1 MKKLMLAVMAIMG
14 MQAFA
19 STNDWFDA
27 GIKDYAN
34 WPTNEIVGAGT
45 WSGTG
50 GAGLIGVDG
59 ARRLALTGDETLKF
73 AVTADPPDVIT
84 HVFSTSVKFP
94 DGRELA
100 DPSSAKGGVGVK
112 RVDSEDDEA
121 PLAYFGIVKD
131 GETNVWTRLYGAEPS
146 LERDVQIEM
155 LTCASRGEGVDDTVR
170 VVQYIV
176 DGAVLSNAQNEVW
189 FRVGMM
195 ADEFKTEVAYA
206 GSGEVAA
213 LSGEVE
219 VIDYPMSELTV
230 PEVAGA
236 TPMVTSRGATIL
248 PNEEGRYVVPQGFEV
263 TVSYTIDE
271 DYRVI
276 GGETVYTITPAG
288 ETSELQVT
296 LVTKEYSDVYKFL
309 RFVAFDGIPSG
320 ETEADAD
327 INEWIELQNTGDKSI
342 DLKDVKFI
350 IGKKKDVNKNPEDAK
365 CKLVFE
371 EGTTLAAGATLRLDE
386 ADWTEK
392 GWEKI
397 TNGDLIFILTDAE
410 GVEVQKG
417 EISQSAFPHYYG
429 KVGTEVIPAT
439 ETEEAVMGAGG
450 DTYLY
455 TRNFAHELVN
465 GDWSDSYVPDVP
477 GSYSAKFNSV
487 YISEFMAKNKGTI
500 TSKCGIKESDWIELT
515 NGSGEEVDLTGWAL
529 SDDPED
535 LFQVKFPAG
544 TKIGAGETLLV
555 FCDKKPP
562 ACEKEIHVKLSL
574 STDAGEYL
582 ILTDPNTNVTTKI
595 CYDAQMSDV
604 SCGFGHIEEPIKL
617 ENTQYRI
624 GAEGEWK
631 ETTGGIGMTA
641 VGGYFAMKYW
651 IVSSA
656 KVPDFDTALDYVKR
670 FEPTKSYNV
679 KTISFVHSDS
689 GQKDNPVNEKGTHIG
704 LAQGSYAYSDMV
716 IDTFDAVINIPEAGD
731 WTFAVSNAA
740 YASYGALGAR
750 LELQRNDTVF
760 TLENDDNVG
769 ASKNSKLLKGTF
781 AITEPGAY
789 ELKLT
794 YSGGLNGS
802 ANKLFLFAG
811 KVNPETDEVT
821 LRLVN
826 KESDSEALRIVGRPA
841 LEYATDVREEM
852 LGKATKAEWKASF
865 ILDGEVSAQDSYYV
879 KAQFA
884 DGLVATVNGVVLKE
898 LATVKRS
905 EAEELAWTE
914 IMIPQDLLKPGE
926 NEVVLMVENDAIN
939 DQELLANAVVVKTRK
954 TEELVY
960 FPEPTPGNLNTT
972 MGRTAPTKKV
982 TLSEPH
988 GYKTGAFELTMSCEA
1003 DPEAKIYYTLDG
1015 TAPTVEKGI
1024 RYEGPITISSTTCV
1038 RAAVPDAASILQ
1050 NDTSATYLYL
1060 DDILTQPRYKSG
1072 TLPDF
1077 YKDKG
1082 FIATGNGR
1090 ADLATGTQRMRY
1102 GFNSTILGQE
1112 GARKRV
1118 IDGMTNGI
1126 DTIALVIDP
1135 KNLFDKSTGIY
1146 RNAVFSGRA
1155 WERATMIEGIC
1166 PTNSANDFAIQA
1178 GLRIRG
1184 GSSRQVDHPKHSFRF
1199 YFRSDYGAGDLKAKI
1214 FGDEGTD
1221 TFDKLDL
1228 RTSQNWSLSN
1238 ENSRHDTFI
1247 HETFLRDTQRD
1258 MGEPYTRS
1266 RYYHLYINGIYW
1278 GLYETQER
1286 IDEDFSETYLGGDA
1300 DDFDIIK
1307 RSMDYNGAG
1316 QLQGAGWEVA
1326 AGTSSAY
1333 TKMGNLAVAGL
1344 ETMEKYLEI
1353 QGLNADGTRNAE
1365 YPIYVNPANL
1375 MKYVLINHYTCNIDS
1390 PFGTGDMN
1398 NLYAVRNRVDGE
1410 TGAQVNGFT
1419 FFCHDGEHSMG
1430 TDTTA
1435 DEHRKDSSGKLEDG
1449 ADWRRVRCH
1458 YNRTDMTFLG
1468 TSKVSSRYGRVGTDD
1483 DDLFGPGELN
1493 YRLMQNAEYRMA
1505 FADMVYKMCV
1515 KDGGALTVPVAMA
1528 RFEKRMD
1535 EIDDAI
1541 MGEIARWDWDDTSMP
1556 LPNHATWENACGEC
1570 LEFIEKRLP
1579 YLIQGYREAGW
1590 YPTNEPPAIAAQ
1602 DGVITLS
1609 STNENVTLYYTL
1621 DGSDPRAVGG
1631 AVAGTQY
1638 TEGVPVPA
1646 TGATIKVRSLSADG
1660 TWSALNEL
1668 KVEGEIKP
1676 VTQAEA
1682 VRVAAVYSSTT
1693 DGGDVGEFVVL
1704 TNVTEGPV
1712 DLTGITFACCKRG
1725 KTMAD
1730 LFTIKGGSLDAGA
1743 SVTIT
1748 QAEYG
1753 WEKITNGEVDM
1764 TLKDGNGALIQTL
1777 YIDADWWN
1785 QRCDETGIYFVAKE
1799 FGDTVT
1805 EISQW
1810 RPSVSW
1816 VEENLRFYEIEGI
1829 PAGGGE
1835 AGEYFVLS
1843 NLSDSAELDLTGVK
1857 IFIGK
1862 KDDVESDGD
1871 AAAKCKLTLAGGTA
1885 AAHST
1890 LKFKQPD
1897 YAESGWS
1904 KITDGDLILKIYDA
1918 EGALVQYSEIAQK
1931 SFDGYKVGQKALR
1944 ATSFERETGTADWI
1958 EVDLPQS
1965 GSKVEGDGFLFYLA
1979 GEFAE
1984 PAVIAPTG
1992 DTCCVVLDG
2001 ATVPGIT
2008 LQGAG
2013 EFMILA
2019 SNENK
2024 VASLSASA
2032 AKVTVE
2038 GDGALRFEGANTLVS
2053 VSNLTVKS
2061 GTFAVKSTGVSAT
2074 KTPVVNV
2081 LGSVKQSGGVI
2092 DVDLDVAT
2100 DLQIYGIYV
2109 ANKNMTA
2116 EFSGGTFTAKVGGK
2130 KSAAVYGEKGSVDPT
2145 FSGDVNVVAA
2155 LTGPEARFVNAEGN
2169 VKLKGG
2175 TFNVTMPDD
2184 CASLTNARVFKATKD
2199 VKISG
2204 GTFAVKVPAAGSE
2217 IFSSDREIIV
2227 SGGVLSL
2234 ESADDCF
2241 SATGNITI
2249 SAGVVQAVSTEG
2261 DAIDSNGSVTISG
2274 GEVFAFTCSADHDA
2288 IDVDPIL
2295 TEESSPTHEITI
2307 LEGATVVA
2315 VGGDQEHFHQ
2325 PDAGTTAAYVTATGL
2340 KQDKKYVIFSSVVTD
2355 ETSKTK
2361 TTRYYAVNWNGK
2373 HPETFTLIIAAPG
2386 FDKTYSQG
2394 KNPADSDASYVE
2406 IEGLDKVYVKTVV
2419 EPLPTETEVK
2429 PGLAIEIAAATPEEA
2444 TEQVTLAVEVP
2455 VNPETSEPVVDE
2467 ATYKGYFVL
2476 TAKPV
2481 EGRDGVFTVEAV
2493 LNEAVVTPAI
2503 EATNEIETPFEVGE
2517 AGGAV
2522 TIAAKPGLYY
2532 SLLRGETVDN
2542 IDSVRECKLATGTTV
2557 ELSDTEK
2564 LPNAAFYRIQVSSNA
2579 L

>member
-1 MKKLMLAVMAIMG
+1 MKKLILALAAIWG
-14 MQAFA
+14 VQAFA

-27 GIKDYAN
+27 GIKDYAS
-34 WPTNEIVGAGT
+34 WPTGEIVGAGV
-45 WSGTG
+45 WSGAD
-50 GAGLIGVDG
+50 GAGLIGEDG

-73 AVTADPPDVIT
+73 AVTADPQDVIT
-84 HVFSTSVKFP
+84 HVFSTTVRFP

-100 DPSSAKGGVGVK
+100 DPSTAKGGVGVK

-131 GETNVWTRLYGAEPS
+131 GETNAWTRLYGTEPD
-146 LERDVQIEM
+146 LEKDVQVDM
-155 LTCASRGEGVDDTVR
+155 LTRACADDETEH
-170 VVQYIV
+170 VVQYVI
-176 DGAVLSNAQNEVW
+176 DGVTLTNENGVAWFSICAMTNALE
-189 FRVGMM
+189 
-195 ADEFKTEVAYA
+195 KKIAYA
-206 GSGEVAA
+206 GSGEVASLA
-213 LSGEVE
+213 GEVE

-230 PEVAGA
+230 PEIAGA
-236 TPMVTSRGATIL
+236 TPLVTSRGVTIL
-248 PNEEGRYVVPQGFEV
+248 PNEEGKYVVQQGFAV
-263 TVSYTIDE
+263 TVTYVLSE
-271 DYRVI
+271 DYRVT
-276 GGETVYTITPAG
+276 GGETSYTITPAG
-288 ETSELQVT
+288 ETCAL
-296 LVTKEYSDVYKFL
+296 
-309 RFVAFDGIPSG
+309 
-320 ETEADAD
+320 
-327 INEWIELQNTGDKSI
+327 
-342 DLKDVKFI
+342 
-350 IGKKKDVNKNPEDAK
+350 
-365 CKLVFE
+365 
-371 EGTTLAAGATLRLDE
+371 
-386 ADWTEK
+386 
-392 GWEKI
+392 
-397 TNGDLIFILTDAE
+397 E
-410 GVEVQKG
+410 GVVLTTEWFENFK
-417 EISQSAFPHYYG
+417 PG
-429 KVGTEVIPAT
+429 KF
-439 ETEEAVMGAGG
+439 
-450 DTYLY
+450 
-455 TRNFAHELVN
+455 N
-465 GDWSDSYVPDVP
+465 
-477 GSYSAKFNSV
+477 AKFDSV
-487 YISEFMAKNKGTI
+487 YISEFMAKNKTII
-500 TSKCGIKESDWIELT
+500 TSKCGIAESDWFELA
-515 NGSGEEVDLTGWAL
+515 NGSGEDVDLTGWAI
-529 SDDPED
+529 SDDPEEP
-535 LFQVKFPAG
+535 FQVKFPAG

-562 ACEKEIHVKLSL
+562 KDCTKDVHIKLSL

-604 SCGFGHIEEPIKL
+604 SCGFGHIEEPIK
-617 ENTQYRI
+617 TTAPKYRI
-624 GAEGEWK
+624 GTDGEWK

-641 VGGYFAMKYW
+641 VGGYFAMKSW

-679 KTISFVHSDS
+679 KTISFVHSAS
-689 GQKDNPVNEKGTHIG
+689 GQNDNPVNEKGTHIG

-794 YSGGLNGS
+794 YSGGLNGG
-802 ANKLFLFAG
+802 ANRLFLFAG
-811 KVNPETDEVT
+811 KVNLETDEVT

-852 LGKATKAEWKASF
+852 LGKAMKAQWKTSF
-865 ILDGEVSAQDSYYV
+865 ILDDAVSAQDSYYV
-879 KAQFA
+879 KAQIA

-898 LATVKRS
+898 LAPVKRS
-905 EAEELAWTE
+905 QAEELAWTE
-914 IMIPQDLLKPGE
+914 IMIPQDVLKLGE
-926 NEVVLMVENDAIN
+926 NEVVLTVENDAMD

-954 TEELVY
+954 TEALVY

-972 MGRTAPTKKV
+972 TGRTAPTKKV

-988 GYKTGAFELTMSCEA
+988 GYKTGAFALTMSCAA
-1003 DPEAKIYYTLDG
+1003 DPKAKIYYTLDG
-1015 TAPTVEKGI
+1015 TPPTVEKGI
-1024 RYEGPITISSTTCV
+1024 LYEGPITISSTTCV
-1038 RAAVPDAASILQ
+1038 RAAVPDVASILQ

-1072 TLPDF
+1072 TLQDF
-1077 YKDKG
+1077 YSGKG

-1184 GSSRQVDHPKHSFRF
+1184 GSSRRVDHPKHSFRF

-1266 RYYHLYINGIYW
+1266 RYYHLFINGIYW

-1300 DDFDIIK
+1300 ENFDIIK
-1307 RSMDYNGAG
+1307 RSMDFNGAG
-1316 QLQGAGWEVA
+1316 ELQGAAWDVA

-1344 ETMEKYLEI
+1344 ETMEKYLKI

-1365 YPIYVNPANL
+1365 YPIYVNPENL

-1390 PFGTGDMN
+1390 PFGTGDIN

-1449 ADWRRVRCH
+1449 ADWRRVKCH
-1458 YNRTDMTFLG
+1458 YNRTNMTFLG

-1505 FADMVYKMCV
+1505 FADMVYRMCF
-1515 KDGGALTVPVAMA
+1515 KEGGALTVPVAKA
-1528 RFEKRMD
+1528 RFEKRMA

-1541 MGEIARWDWDDTSMP
+1541 MGEIARWDWDDTKLA
-1556 LPNHATWENACGEC
+1556 LPDHATWENACGEC

-1590 YPTNEPPAIAAQ
+1590 YPTNEPPAIVAQ
-1602 DGVITLS
+1602 NGVITLS
-1609 STNENVTLYYTL
+1609 STDENVTLYYTL

-1631 AVAGTQY
+1631 GVAGMAY
-1638 TEGVPVPA
+1638 ADGISVPA
-1646 TGATIKVRSLSADG
+1646 TGATVKVRSLSSDG

-1712 DLTGITFACCKRG
+1712 DLTGVTFACCKRG
-1725 KTMAD
+1725 KAMAD
-1730 LFTIKGGSLDAGA
+1730 LFTIKEGSLDAGA

-1777 YIDADWWN
+1777 YINANWWDG
-1785 QRCDETGIYFVAKE
+1785 RCDETGIYFVAKE

-1810 RPSVSW
+1810 KPSVSW
-1816 VEENLRFYEIEGI
+1816 IEENLRFYEIEGI
-1829 PAGGGE
+1829 PAEGNDG

-1843 NLSDSAELDLTGVK
+1843 NLSDSVALDLTGVK

-1862 KDDVESDGD
+1862 KDDMTDPEGKGD
-1871 AAAKCKLTLAGGTA
+1871 QAAKCKLTLAGGTA

-1944 ATSFERETGTADWI
+1944 ATSFERETATTDWT

-1965 GSKVEGDGFLFYLA
+1965 GSKIEGDGFLFYLA
-1979 GEFAE
+1979 GEFTE

-2053 VSNLTVKS
+2053 VLNLTVKS

-2081 LGSVKQSGGVI
+2081 LGSVKQTGGVI

-2109 ANKNMTA
+2109 ANKDMTA

-2175 TFNVTMPDD
+2175 TFAVTMPDD
-2184 CASLTNARVFKATKD
+2184 YASLTNVRVFKATKD

-2204 GTFAVKVPAAGSE
+2204 GTFAIKVPAALSE
-2217 IFSSDREIIV
+2217 IFSSDREIVV

-2249 SAGVVQAVSTEG
+2249 SGGIVQAVSTAG

-2274 GEVFAFTCSADHDA
+2274 GQVFAFTCSADHDA

-2295 TEESSPTHEITI
+2295 TEESSTTHEITI
-2307 LEGATVVA
+2307 LDGATVVA

-2325 PDAGTTAAYVTATGL
+2325 PDAGTTATYVTATGL
-2340 KQDKKYVIFSSVVTD
+2340 TMEKKYVLFSSVVTG
-2355 ETSKTK
+2355 ETSKT
-2361 TTRYYAVNWNGK
+2361 TRDYAVNWNGK

-2429 PGLAIEIAAATPEEA
+2429 PGLAIEITAATPEEA

-2493 LNEAVVTPAI
+2493 LNEAVVTPTI

-2517 AGGAV
+2517 TGGAV
-2522 TIAAKPGLYY
+2522 TIAAKSGLYY
-2532 SLLRGETVDN
+2532 SLVRGEEVGK

>member
-1 MKKLMLAVMAIMG
+1 MKKTILALTAIIG
-14 MQAFA
+14 AQAFA

-50 GAGLIGVDG
+50 GAGLIGEDG

-73 AVTADPPDVIT
+73 TVTANPQDVIT

-155 LTCASRGEGVDDTVR
+155 LTCASRGEGADDTVR
-170 VVQYIV
+170 VAQYIV

-195 ADEFKTEVAYA
+195 EDEFKTEVAYA
-206 GSGEVAA
+206 GSGEVASLA
-213 LSGEVE
+213 GEVE

-236 TPMVTSRGATIL
+236 TPLVTSRGRAVW
-248 PNEEGRYVVPQGFEV
+248 PNEEGKYVVPQGFEV
-263 TVSYTIDE
+263 TVTYTIDD

-276 GGETVYTITPAG
+276 GGETVYTITPAAA
-288 ETSELQVT
+288 TSEIEVT
-296 LVTKEYSDVYKFL
+296 LETKEYSDVYKSL
-309 RFVAFDGIPSG
+309 RFIAFDGIPAG
-320 ETEADAD
+320 ETEVDAD
-327 INEWIELQNTGDKSI
+327 QNEWIELQNTGDKSI

-371 EGTTLAAGATLRLDE
+371 EGMTLAAGATLRLDE

-392 GWEKI
+392 GWGKI

-417 EISQSAFPHYYG
+417 EISQSSFTHYYG
-429 KVGTEVIPAT
+429 KAGTEVIPAT

-500 TSKCGIKESDWIELT
+500 TTKCGIKESDWIELT

-555 FCDKKPP
+555 FCDKAKNLPKD
-562 ACEKEIHVKLSL
+562 CTKDIHLPLAL

-582 ILTDPNTNVTTKI
+582 ILTDPNTNMTTKI

-604 SCGFGHIEEPIKL
+604 SCGFGHIEEPIK
-617 ENTQYRI
+617 TTAPQYRI
-624 GAEGEWK
+624 GTDGEWK

-852 LGKATKAEWKASF
+852 LGKATTAQWKASF

-884 DGLVATVNGVVLKE
+884 DGLVATVNDVVLKE

-1184 GSSRQVDHPKHSFRF
+1184 GSSRRVDHPKHSFRF

-1541 MGEIARWDWDDTSMP
+1541 MGEIARWDWNDTSMP
-1556 LPNHATWENACGEC
+1556 LPNHATWEDACGEC

-1579 YLIQGYREAGW
+1579 YLLQGYREAGW

-1609 STNENVTLYYTL
+1609 TTNENVTLYYTL

-1631 AVAGTQY
+1631 AVAGKEY
-1638 TEGVPVPA
+1638 TEGVAVPA

-1660 TWSALNEL
+1660 TWSALDEL
-1668 KVEGEIKP
+1668 KVEGEVSVP
-1676 VTQAEA
+1676 T
-1682 VRVAAVYSSTT
+1682 VA
-1693 DGGDVGEFVVL
+1693 EFVRLHSFDGKTPTIDGDTDEWMVL
-1704 TNVTEGPV
+1704 TNLSSEAAF
-1712 DLTGITFACCKRG
+1712 DLGGMRITF
-1725 KTMAD
+1725 
-1730 LFTIKGGSLDAGA
+1730 
-1743 SVTIT
+1743 
-1748 QAEYG
+1748 
-1753 WEKITNGEVDM
+1753 
-1764 TLKDGNGALIQTL
+1764 LKDGDTEAQCSFALP
-1777 YIDADWWN
+1777 
-1785 QRCDETGIYFVAKE
+1785 TGTK
-1799 FGDTVT
+1799 
-1805 EISQW
+1805 
-1810 RPSVSW
+1810 
-1816 VEENLRFYEIEGI
+1816 I
-1829 PAGGGE
+1829 PA
-1835 AGEYFVLS
+1835 AGSILLKQADF
-1843 NLSDSAELDLTGVK
+1843 
-1857 IFIGK
+1857 
-1862 KDDVESDGD
+1862 KD
-1871 AAAKCKLTLAGGTA
+1871 A
-1885 AAHST
+1885 
-1890 LKFKQPD
+1890 
-1897 YAESGWS
+1897 GWS
-1904 KITDGDLILKIYDA
+1904 KITNNKIIITITDTDGSTVIQSTK
-1918 EGALVQYSEIAQK
+1918 VTQK
-1931 SFDGYKVGQKALR
+1931 DFTNYYGDDQGGRFYLR
-1944 ATSFERETGTADWI
+1944 ATTFVADGARFE
-1958 EVDLPQS
+1958 EVAYPEEDEP
-1965 GSKVEGDGFLFYLA
+1965 EDP
-1979 GEFAE
+1979 GEDIPE
-1984 PAVIAPTG
+1984 DAVVLTG
-1992 DTCCVVLDG
+1992 DITGPTNLTAGTYYLKGANVTGGIVLDG
-2001 ATVPGIT
+2001 AVTFHLVSNTTSQVDAIT
-2008 LQGAG
+2008 GAND
-2013 EFMILA
+2013 L
-2019 SNENK
+2019 
-2024 VASLSASA
+2024 
-2032 AKVTVE
+2032 TVE
-2038 GDGALRFEGANTLVS
+2038 GKGAISLTGGKALMQVK
-2053 VSNLTVKS
+2053 NLTVNDGVLNVALAATVDKAKAIELTGNFTQNGGEITMDLTGS
-2061 GTFAVKSTGVSAT
+2061 G
-2074 KTPVVNV
+2074 VV
-2081 LGSVKQSGGVI
+2081 
-2092 DVDLDVAT
+2092 
-2100 DLQIYGIYV
+2100 YGIYQDTKKMEMKL
-2109 ANKNMTA
+2109 N
-2116 EFSGGTFTAKVGGK
+2116 GGTFTATVAGAE
-2130 KSAAVYGEKGSVDPT
+2130 KSAVLKGNKGSNDIT
-2145 FSGDVNVVAA
+2145 FNGAKVVAT
-2155 LTGPEARFVNAEGN
+2155 LGGTGPRFATSDGKIKVKDGSLKLNSAAEG
-2169 VKLKGG
+2169 GE
-2175 TFNVTMPDD
+2175 
-2184 CASLTNARVFKATKD
+2184 NARALSANEKIT
-2199 VKISG
+2199 ISG
-2204 GTFAVKVPAAGSE
+2204 GVMKSELTATGSE
-2217 IFSSDREIIV
+2217 VLSCDDAIEV
-2227 SGGVLSL
+2227 TGGVMSL
-2234 ESADDCF
+2234 VADDDCF
-2241 SATGNITI
+2241 SAATNVTI
-2249 SAGVVQAVSTEG
+2249 SAGKVQTLSRSG
-2261 DAIDSNGSVTISG
+2261 DAIDSNGSITISG
-2274 GEVFAFTCSADHDA
+2274 GYVFATTLSSEHEAL
-2288 IDVDPIL
+2288 DVDPAAADEL
-2295 TEESSPTHEITI
+2295 EHRLFIT
-2307 LEGATVVA
+2307 GGTVVA
-2315 VGGDQEHFHQ
+2315 AGGANRLHQ
-2325 PDAGTTAAYVTATGL
+2325 PDEGSVSCLTECEITSL
-2340 KQDKKYVIFSSVVTD
+2340 KKYLVLTGKIESTVTVLSVNLEAGKKRNADGFSLIATMPGLIKPYAD
-2355 ETSKTK
+2355 TKTK
-2361 TTRYYAVNWNGK
+2361 PSEDDPPSKKLDADIDGVFIR
-2373 HPETFTLIIAAPG
+2373 ET
-2386 FDKTYSQG
+2386 
-2394 KNPADSDASYVE
+2394 VE
-2406 IEGLDKVYVKTVV
+2406 EA
-2419 EPLPTETEVK
+2419 ETEVK
-2429 PGLAIEIAAATPEEA
+2429 PGLAIEITAATPEEA

-2493 LNEAVVTPAI
+2493 LNEAVVTPTI

-2517 AGGAV
+2517 TGGAV

-2532 SLLRGETVDN
+2532 SLVRGEEVGK

-2564 LPNAAFYRIQVSSNA
+2564 LPNAAFYRIQVSSSA

>member
-1 MKKLMLAVMAIMG
+1 MKKTILALTAIIG

-155 LTCASRGEGVDDTVR
+155 LTCASRGEGADDTVR
-170 VVQYIV
+170 VAQYIV
-176 DGAVLSNAQNEVW
+176 DGVALSNAQNEVW

-230 PEVAGA
+230 PEIAGA
-236 TPMVTSRGATIL
+236 TPLVTSRGATVW
-248 PNEEGRYVVPQGFEV
+248 PNEEGKYVVPQGFEV

-276 GGETVYTITPAG
+276 GGETVYTITPTG
-288 ETSELQVT
+288 ETSELQVALT
-296 LVTKEYSDVYKFL
+296 TKEYSEVYKSL

-320 ETEADAD
+320 ETEVDAD
-327 INEWIELQNTGDKSI
+327 KNEWIELQNTGDKSI

-371 EGTTLAAGATLRLDE
+371 EGMTLSAGATLRLE
-386 ADWTEK
+386 QADWTEK

-417 EISQSAFPHYYG
+417 EISQSSFTHYYG
-429 KVGTEVIPAT
+429 KAGTEVIPAT

-500 TSKCGIKESDWIELT
+500 TTKCGIKESDWIELT

-529 SDDPED
+529 SDDPEK
-535 LFQVKFPAG
+535 LFDVKFPAG

-641 VGGYFAMKYW
+641 QSGQKFAMKYW
-651 IVSSA
+651 ASSQTA
-656 KVPDFDTALDYVKR
+656 IPNFDAALEYIKTA
-670 FEPTKSYNV
+670 EPTSEKSV
-679 KTISFVHSDS
+679 ATISF
-689 GQKDNPVNEKGTHIG
+689 KNAAE
-704 LAQGSYAYSDMV
+704 LASEANKSEGV
-716 IDTFDAVINIPEAGD
+716 TIDTFDAVVYIPEVGD
-731 WTFAVSNAA
+731 WSFAISNSA
-740 YASYGALGAR
+740 YVGHGELGAQF
-750 LELQRNDTVF
+750 ELAGKGVVLAMDNEENETVKEP
-760 TLENDDNVG
+760 TSSG
-769 ASKNSKLLKGTF
+769 AGTYKLLKGVF
-781 AITEPGAY
+781 NIPQAGAY
-789 ELKLT
+789 RLSLV
-794 YSGGLNGS
+794 YCGGNNGS
-802 ANKLFLFAG
+802 ANKLSLWAG
-811 KVNPETDEVT
+811 KGDMEAEEVT

-826 KESDSEALRIVGRPA
+826 GTSTGALKLVSEIAT
-841 LEYATDVREEM
+841 EYDTDVSEEM
-852 LGKATKAEWKASF
+852 LGKAKTAEWKTSF
-865 ILDGEVSAQDSYYV
+865 TIDGEISAQDTYYLKV
-879 KAQFA
+879 HFA
-884 DGLVATVNGVVLKE
+884 DGLVASVNGEVLRE
-898 LATVKRS
+898 HQTVKRS
-905 EAEELAWTE
+905 TTEATAWTE
-914 IMIPQDLLKPGE
+914 IIIPANVLKTGE
-926 NEVVLMVENDAIN
+926 NEVLLTVENDTIT
-939 DQELLANAVVVKTRK
+939 DPEFLASAVVVKMK
-954 TEELVY
+954 NAEALVY

-972 MGRTAPTKKV
+972 TGRAAPTKKV

-988 GYKTGAFELTMSCEA
+988 GYKTGSFELTMSCA
-1003 DPEAKIYYTLDG
+1003 DPEAKIYYTTNG
-1015 TAPTVEKGI
+1015 VSPTVETGI
-1024 RYEGPITISSTTCV
+1024 LYEGPITISSTTCV

-1060 DDILTQPRYKSG
+1060 DDILKQPRYKSG
-1072 TLPDF
+1072 TLPAF

-1082 FIATGNGR
+1082 FMNNPNLNTKQSI
-1090 ADLATGTQRMRY
+1090 RY
-1102 GFNSTILGQE
+1102 GFNENVLNQE
-1112 GARKRV
+1112 GARQR
-1118 IDGMTNGI
+1118 IEDGMLNGI

-1135 KNLFDKSTGIY
+1135 KNLFNESSGIY
-1146 RNAVFSGRA
+1146 KNAVFHGRA
-1155 WERATMIEGIC
+1155 WERLTMIEGIC

-1199 YFRSDYGAGDLKAKI
+1199 YFRSDYGAGSLEAKL
-1214 FGDEGTD
+1214 FGDEGVAK
-1221 TFDKLDL
+1221 FGKMDL
-1228 RTSQNWSLSN
+1228 RTSQNWSLAN

-1286 IDEDFSETYLGGDA
+1286 VDEEYAASYLKGEEEDY
-1300 DDFDIIK
+1300 DIIK
-1307 RSMDYNGAG
+1307 RSMGFNDAG
-1316 QLQGAGWEVA
+1316 QIQGAGWETA
-1326 AGTSSAY
+1326 AGSSAAY
-1333 TKMGNLAVAGL
+1333 RAMGKLANAGF
-1344 ETMEKYLEI
+1344 ETDEQYLKVL
-1353 QGLNADGTRNAE
+1353 GLNADGSRNTS

-1390 PFGTGDMN
+1390 PFSGDLN
-1398 NLYAVRNRVDGE
+1398 NLYAVRSRVDDE
-1410 TGAQVNGFT
+1410 TGKAVNGFV
-1419 FFCHDGEHSMG
+1419 FLCHDGEHSMG
-1430 TDTTA
+1430 TDTTY
-1435 DEHRKDSSGKLEDG
+1435 DNRSDDSAK
-1449 ADWRRVRCH
+1449 WRRDKCH
-1458 YNRTDMTFLG
+1458 YSNTAMTFKG
-1468 TSKVSSRYGRVGTDD
+1468 TGDSYDMLDSGLTKSCK
-1483 DDLFGPGELN
+1483 FGPAQLHFK
-1493 YRLMQNAEYRMA
+1493 LMQNAEYRMA
-1505 FADMVYKMCV
+1505 FADMVYKMCFQE
-1515 KDGGALTVPVAMA
+1515 GGALTVPVAKA
-1528 RFEKRMD
+1528 RFQKRMA

-1541 MGEIARWDWDDTSMP
+1541 MGEIARWDSGESAAN

-1631 AVAGTQY
+1631 AVAGNEY
-1638 TEGVPVPA
+1638 TEGVAVPLA
-1646 TGATIKVRSLSADG
+1646 GATIKVRSLSSDG

-1704 TNVTEGPV
+1704 TNVTEGSV

-1777 YIDADWWN
+1777 YINANWWDG
-1785 QRCDETGIYFVAKE
+1785 RCDETGIYFVAKE

-1805 EISQW
+1805 DISQW
-1810 RPSVSW
+1810 KPSVSW

-1829 PAGGGE
+1829 PAEGNDG

-1843 NLSDSAELDLTGVK
+1843 NLSDSVALDLTGVK

-1862 KDDVESDGD
+1862 KDDMTDPEGKGD
-1871 AAAKCKLTLAGGTA
+1871 QAAKCKLTLAGGTA

-1890 LKFKQPD
+1890 VKFKQPD

-1931 SFDGYKVGQKALR
+1931 SFAEYKVGQKALR
-1944 ATSFERETGTADWI
+1944 ATSFERETATTDWT

-2001 ATVPGIT
+2001 ATVPGLT

-2013 EFMILA
+2013 EFTILA

-2053 VSNLTVKS
+2053 VLDLTVKS
-2061 GTFAVKSTGVSAT
+2061 GTFAVRSTGVSAT

-2081 LGSVKQSGGVI
+2081 LGSVKQTGGVI

-2109 ANKNMTA
+2109 ANKDMTA

-2175 TFNVTMPDD
+2175 TFNVTMSDD

-2204 GTFAVKVPAAGSE
+2204 GTFAVKVPAALSE
-2217 IFSSDREIIV
+2217 IFSSDREIVV

-2249 SAGVVQAVSTEG
+2249 SGGIVQAVSTAG

-2274 GEVFAFTCSADHDA
+2274 GQVFAFTCSADHDA

-2295 TEESSPTHEITI
+2295 TEESSTTHEITI
-2307 LEGATVVA
+2307 LDGATVVA

-2325 PDAGTTAAYVTATGL
+2325 PDAGTTATYVTATGL
-2340 KQDKKYVIFSSVVTD
+2340 TMEKKYVLFSSVVTG
-2355 ETSKTK
+2355 ETSKT
-2361 TTRYYAVNWNGK
+2361 TRDYAVNWNGK
-2373 HPETFTLIIAAPG
+2373 HPEPFTLIIAAPG

-2394 KNPADSDASYVE
+2394 KNPADSDTSYVE

-2419 EPLPTETEVK
+2419 EPLSTETEVK

-2444 TEQVTLAVEVP
+2444 TERVTLAVEVP

-2503 EATNEIETPFEVGE
+2503 EVTNEIETPFEVGE
-2517 AGGAV
+2517 TGGAV

-2532 SLLRGETVDN
+2532 SLVRGEEVGK